1 MQFRNNTNRLFAK
14 NNKTWFPRK
23 ISSGNVDCSKVI
35 KIQSFVR
42 MFIQRKKFLKMIN
55 RKVLKLVKRKIDNVD
70 YLVCAILNF
79 ENDMIIEAMPL
90 DPNGLVPKVYH
101 IPRIKFKEYGIEDLN
116 YVSNLL
122 G

>member
-1 MQFRNNTNRLFAK
+1 
-14 NNKTWFPRK
+14 
-23 ISSGNVDCSKVI
+23 
-35 KIQSFVR
+35 

-101 IPRIKFKEYGIEDLN
+101 IPRIIFKEYGIEDLN

>member
-1 MQFRNNTNRLFAK
+1 
-14 NNKTWFPRK
+14 
-23 ISSGNVDCSKVI
+23 
-35 KIQSFVR
+35 
-42 MFIQRKKFLKMIN
+42 MIN